1 MVVLVIEYDSTQFDY
16 GDFNQIFDKKHYYF
30 ELLINQ
36 LCFHVRRVLN
46 LNTTQVI
53 HPFWNSKF
61 YLLVRDPFVEARKC
75 RGFWW
80 GTFLLK
86 NLKRYGL
93 WTSCILSKKVVCLVI
108 PSFQNY

>member
-1 MVVLVIEYDSTQFDY
+1 MVVLVIEYHSTQFDY
-16 GDFNQIFDKKHYYF
+16 GDFNQIFGKKHYYF

-80 GTFLLK
+80 GTFF
-86 NLKRYGL
+86 
-93 WTSCILSKKVVCLVI
+93 KKSEKVWI
-108 PSFQNY
+108 KYA